1 MRHKCR
7 VMRPPF
13 SFPRK
18 KTGVARPKERR
29 FPLQASSS
37 KSCNACRIGY
47 LPSSVSKRLDYLL
60 SSLSLCLRFAT
71 LTQFPPTSDFR
82 CFVFACQGSI
92 ASLAAIFAP
101 SVDGD
106 YTAPEQDSR
115 AAADDRSRGK
125 SYSSFNAATPRYGQC
140 NRQAP
145 HLFELLA
152 RNGKRLSFGRA
163 TPVFFL
169 GKENGG
175 RIRAAPAA
183 LLSPRRLRRIA
194 KCVLTKYD
202 VIHIIS

>member
-1 MRHKCR
+1 
-7 VMRPPF
+7 V
-13 SFPRK
+13 
-18 KTGVARPKERR
+18 
-29 FPLQASSS
+29 
-37 KSCNACRIGY
+37 Y
-47 LPSSVSKRLDYLL
+47 LDDLTIFYLR
-60 SSLSLCLRFAT
+60 CRFACDS
-71 LTQFPPTSDFR
+71 LPLRNSRLLQI
-82 CFVFACQGSI
+82 FAVLFLP
-92 ASLAAIFAP
+92 AKAALLALAAIFAP

-106 YTAPEQDSR
+106 YTAPEQDLR

-183 LLSPRRLRRIA
+183 LLSPRPLRRIA

-202 VIHIIS
+202 VIHIMS

>member
-1 MRHKCR
+1 M
-7 VMRPPF
+7 PP
-13 SFPRK
+13 
-18 KTGVARPKERR
+18 EWE
-29 FPLQASSS
+29 
-37 KSCNACRIGY
+37 C

-175 RIRAAPAA
+175 RITCSACGAAIPLQRCRAAKHAILHTFHRA
-183 LLSPRRLRRIA
+183 VNNNSASFIWKESISIWKSEKNSGARCRL
-194 KCVLTKYD
+194 
-202 VIHIIS
+202 